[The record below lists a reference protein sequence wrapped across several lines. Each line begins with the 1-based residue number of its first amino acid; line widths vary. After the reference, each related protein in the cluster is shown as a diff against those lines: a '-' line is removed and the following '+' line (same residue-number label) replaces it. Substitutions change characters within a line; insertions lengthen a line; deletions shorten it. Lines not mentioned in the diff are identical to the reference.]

1 VEALEDQRKSLK
13 RKVQDMSLVVSY
25 EVRMAAAVI
34 PVVPA
39 SGRNRLTTRLE
50 MPAMAV
56 KPVDALGELLA
67 IALQRCR
74 PTSVAMLRGVDDRLD
89 LSLGSWDTGRRRYA
103 TKFSMDLRSADLCD
117 EVVSFEPMKMVHAEL
132 VLEQAA
138 EVGRCL
144 DHLVSLVDSDGFLS
158 IVLKSPGQTQ
168 ATAGRPAAFVS
179 PIWLMEALVKRGF
192 SLVQDRRRSVS
203 PGEGYWLGVFKRG
216 A

>member
-1 VEALEDQRKSLK
+1 
-13 RKVQDMSLVVSY
+13 MSLVVSY

-34 PVVPA
+34 PAVPA
-39 SGRNRLTTRLE
+39 SGRNRLTTRQE
-50 MPAMAV
+50 MPAMAA

-67 IALQRCR
+67 IALLRCR
-74 PTSVAMLRGVDDRLD
+74 PTSVAMLQGLGDRLD

-103 TKFSMDLRSADLCD
+103 TKFSMDLRSADLCE
-117 EVVSFEPMKMVHAEL
+117 EVVSFEPVNMVHAEL
-132 VLEQAA
+132 VLEQAD

-144 DHLVSLVDSDGFLS
+144 DQVVSLVDSDGFLS
-158 IVLKSPGQTQ
+158 IVLKSPGQAQ
-168 ATAGRPAAFVS
+168 TASARPTAFVS
-179 PIWLMEALVKRGF
+179 PIWLMDALAKRGF